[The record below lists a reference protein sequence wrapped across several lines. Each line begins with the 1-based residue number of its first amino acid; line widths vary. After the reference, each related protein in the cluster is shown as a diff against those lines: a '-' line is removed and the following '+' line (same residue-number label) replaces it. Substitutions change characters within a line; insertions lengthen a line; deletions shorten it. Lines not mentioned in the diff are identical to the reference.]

1 MPDNGPVL
9 HMFCGKIAAGKSTLA
24 ARLAEAPGT
33 VLVSEDIWLHG
44 LYADQMST
52 LRDFVEYSGRLRS
65 VLAPH
70 LSHLLDA
77 GVSVVLDAQA
87 NTVASRRWMM
97 GIVREAKVS
106 HQLHLL
112 DPPDDVCLERLRA
125 RNAAGT
131 HAFAATE
138 EQFYQTAK
146 YFEPPLADEGLNIV
160 RYDGSAQ

>member
-24 ARLAEAPGT
+24 ARLAKAPRT
-33 VLVSEDIWLHG
+33 ILVSEDAWLHD

-70 LSHLLDA
+70 LCHLLGA

-97 GIVREAKVS
+97 GIVCEANVA

-138 EQFYQTAK
+138 EQFFQTTK
-146 YFEPPLADEGLNIV
+146 YFEPPLADEALNIV
-160 RYDGSAQ
+160 RYDSSA